1 MAEVTVTTPYA
12 SAIPFIAT
20 ELPGWVDEYNAQ
32 RLASYDLYDDL
43 YANVPDTNI
52 ALLRGSD
59 EKPIFVPTGKRL
71 INTLSRYVGKGWGY
85 VIDPALGSANEQEA
99 LKAALSAL
107 WRRERILSQFAS
119 GKREW
124 LRRGDWVW
132 YISANELKPEG
143 RRITIRTIDPRTYF
157 PIADDEDLDRLTG
170 AEIVE
175 EVMVGEVPAVKV
187 QTWLKPQHPDSLN
200 FSEAGTYNGDEPI
213 TYFSYTYDMEGWND
227 PDKRKSLA
235 TNTEPTLLEGITT
248 LPLYHIKNQPTSGD
262 PYGTSEF
269 QGLESIIAGINQAIS
284 DEDLSLAI
292 AGLGQF
298 VTDSG
303 APVDATTKAPTNWQ
317 LGPASVTEV
326 AQGRKFERLAGITS
340 IAPVQEHV
348 AYLEDHVY
356 GNSGINDIA
365 LGKGS
370 IQLSGIAMAIKMQPL
385 FDAADDRDLQINDV
399 WTQIIYDLITQWF
412 PAFESL
418 SFGEAMAYSD
428 TDTGDRLPF
437 DREARWKEL
446 VEGYTAGIFSLS
458 FVHAQLVEHFGMDL
472 SAQDLKDAL
481 AEAASKAALADPYA
495 ERTAAELSEDG
506 GDEPEAPDADAP
518 A

>member
-1 MAEVTVTTPYA
+1 MAETTVSTPYA

-59 EKPIFVPTGKRL
+59 EKPIFIPTGKRL
-71 INTLSRYVGKGWGY
+71 INTLARYVGKGWGY
-85 VIDPALGSANEQEA
+85 VVDPALGSAAEQEA
-99 LKAALSAL
+99 LKVALSAL
-107 WRRERILSQFAS
+107 WRRERILSQFSS

-157 PIADDEDLDRLTG
+157 PISDDEDLDHLLG
-170 AEIVE
+170 AEIIE
-175 EVMVGEVPAVKV
+175 EIMLGEVAAVKV
-187 QTWLKPQHPDSLN
+187 QTWLKPQSEDSLS
-200 FSEAGTYNGDEPI
+200 FQEDGVYAGDEPI
-213 TYFSYTYDMEGWND
+213 TYFSYAYELENWDNPE
-227 PDKRKSLA
+227 KRKVLQTYS
-235 TNTEPTLLEGITT
+235 EPMLLEGITT

-303 APVDATTKAPTNWQ
+303 SPVDPETKAPSNWQ
-317 LGPASVTEV
+317 LGPASVTEI
-326 AQGRKFERLAGITS
+326 ATGRKFERLAGITS

-356 GNSGINDIA
+356 GSSGVNDIA

-370 IQLSGIAMAIKMQPL
+370 VQLSGIAMAIKMQPL

-399 WTQIIYDLITQWF
+399 WTQIVYDLITQWF

-446 VEGYTAGIFSLS
+446 TEGYTAGIFSLA
-458 FVHAQLVEHFGMDL
+458 FVHNQLVEHFGMDL
-472 SAQDLKDAL
+472 TAKDLKDAL
-481 AEAASKAALADPYA
+481 DEAASKAAMADPYA
-495 ERTAAELSEDG
+495 DRTSAELSED
-506 GDEPEAPDADAP
+506 DEQAPDADAT
-518 A
+518 AT